1 VDLIVLSPG
10 CEEAGMGGMAAFLA
24 THGATLDPARTL
36 VLGLDTLGAG
46 TPVVLTEEATLL
58 RQRYREQD
66 IALVE
71 AGADRAGV
79 GRPQRW
85 RLGTWT
91 DPILAVFAGLPA
103 VSVLAMGEGYLPEHH
118 LMSDTPSNVDWA
130 SVEAC
135 IRIALGTAAV
145 YAPGPFTTPD

>member
-1 VDLIVLSPG
+1 
-10 CEEAGMGGMAAFLA
+10 M
-24 THGATLDPARTL
+24 
-36 VLGLDTLGAG
+36 LGLDTLGGG
-46 TPVVLTEEATLL
+46 TPIVLTEEATLL
-58 RQRYREQD
+58 RQRLSR
-66 IALVE
+66 
-71 AGADRAGV
+71 GGPRAGR
-79 GRPQRW
+79 GRRGPRGRHAGPQRW

-91 DPILAVFAGLPA
+91 DPILACFAGLPA
-103 VSVLAMGEGYLPEHH
+103 VSILAMGEGYLPEHH